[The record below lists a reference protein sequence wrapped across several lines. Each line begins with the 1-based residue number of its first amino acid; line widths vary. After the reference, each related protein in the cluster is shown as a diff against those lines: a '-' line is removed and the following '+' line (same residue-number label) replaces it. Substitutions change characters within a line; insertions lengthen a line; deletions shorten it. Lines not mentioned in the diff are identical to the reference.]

1 MFLSKFALLV
11 LSVVK
16 LPRFFIISV
25 NDDVALLDEQIPD
38 VDQTSMETPQEQ
50 NGESDRNAGM
60 PDLVHDNDPEPPSAI
75 AGKV

>member
-1 MFLSKFALLV
+1 M
-11 LSVVK
+11 
-16 LPRFFIISV
+16 

-60 PDLVHDNDPEPPSAI
+60 PDLVHDNDPEPPNTI
-75 AGKV
+75 AGKDWCLSIVCLGVNFA

>member
-1 MFLSKFALLV
+1 M
-11 LSVVK
+11 
-16 LPRFFIISV
+16 

-50 NGESDRNAGM
+50 NGESDRDAGM

-75 AGKV
+75 AGKD